1 MTDDP
6 MSEPECLHDKV
17 LTAILCAHLLSSK
30 VPLGFMENNADP
42 DDLQAWCYACEYFF
56 QKKKKMSRPFKK
68 FSAAK
73 VVCRQCYEQ
82 ARATHSI

>member
-1 MTDDP
+1 
-6 MSEPECLHDKV
+6 
-17 LTAILCAHLLSSK
+17 
-30 VPLGFMENNADP
+30 MENNADP